1 MTRESKATLEKI
13 TALCKHRGF
22 IYPSCD
28 IYGGING
35 IYDTGPLGL
44 MLKNNLK
51 RAWKKFNNAQ
61 VDTILYMD
69 GALIGSQALWEASGH
84 ISNFNDP
91 MVDCLNC
98 KHRYRTDEITL
109 DGPCP
114 HCGQTKWTEV
124 RQFNM
129 MFATNLGASSDQSSV
144 AYLRPETAQTIFSQF
159 KNIASSYRAKLPFGI
174 AQIGKSFRNEITPK
188 QFLFRLREFEQMEL
202 EWFCAPEEAHK
213 FFELWRHARYNFYKT
228 IGINPE
234 HVRVR
239 NHDKEELS
247 HYSSATSDVEYL
259 FPFGWKELEG
269 IAYRGDF
276 DLTQHSTFS
285 KKDLSY
291 FDEAA
296 KRSYMPHVVESSV
309 GVDRLFLVTMFEAYD
324 EETIQDGDKED
335 TRVVLRFHPTIAPI
349 KCAVLSLTKKQSDQA
364 RVLFTELKKAGID
377 TVFDEAGS
385 IGKRYRRYDE
395 IGVPYCITFDFDTEK
410 DASVTIRERDSMK
423 QERIAIADVQK
434 YIHQKTTYKPEF

>member
-129 MFATNLGASSDQSSV
+129 MFATNLGASSV